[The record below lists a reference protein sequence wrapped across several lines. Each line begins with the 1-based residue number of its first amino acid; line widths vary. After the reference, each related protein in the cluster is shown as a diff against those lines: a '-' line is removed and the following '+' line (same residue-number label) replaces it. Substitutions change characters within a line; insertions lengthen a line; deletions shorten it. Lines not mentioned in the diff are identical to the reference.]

1 MNYLHYLVKLQQS
14 EMLSKFFYV
23 QWYDSHPHDW
33 TTQVKIDLLDLS
45 LPNDLD
51 EIRKKTTFSW
61 KSLVRRKIREYE
73 IKELISI
80 QQTQNK
86 SKLDKLKYEELQQQ
100 EYFTCLSV
108 EQAKET
114 FRFRT
119 RMADFS
125 ENYKEGG
132 QVKLC
137 PLCGHHDDT
146 QTLSFICPKVGA
158 KIEIMDEYEDIFKSK
173 ITPSLANTLTQ
184 IMKLRKLQK
193 NNQVQ

>member
-1 MNYLHYLVKLQQS
+1 
-14 EMLSKFFYV
+14 
-23 QWYDSHPHDW
+23 
-33 TTQVKIDLLDLS
+33 
-45 LPNDLD
+45 
-51 EIRKKTTFSW
+51 
-61 KSLVRRKIREYE
+61 
-73 IKELISI
+73 
-80 QQTQNK
+80 
-86 SKLDKLKYEELQQQ
+86 
-100 EYFTCLSV
+100 
-108 EQAKET
+108 
-114 FRFRT
+114 
-119 RMADFS
+119 MADFS